1 MNPAHE
7 TPPGSDAERAQEPC
21 LVAER
26 ISKRFGIT
34 QALDA
39 VSVSFLAGEVHALM
53 GENGAGKSTLGKII
67 AGLHTP
73 DLGVVRLDGRELPLG
88 SINDAFNAGVRIVH
102 QELAQCPN
110 LSVAE
115 NLCLHDIPRTRFRTV
130 DFRAMADR
138 ADKLVHRLEPRID
151 VTAPLGELS
160 PGWRQICQIAA
171 ALDDRSDQDGSS
183 APRVI
188 VFDEPTSSLA
198 EAEVA
203 RLLEI
208 VRELAGQGL
217 CVVYVSHRM
226 GEIFACCDRT
236 TVLRDGKFVATSVV
250 SEIDEPTLVEQM
262 IGRRLQTPGVGQ
274 LRNPM
279 AAAIKSEAKAE
290 AEAGGHRRS
299 LPKSTPPSLV
309 VEHLS
314 SPGRL
319 EDISISVRP
328 GEILGVGGL
337 VGSGRT
343 EMLDAIFGLDMRAK
357 GSVLIENEPVRV
369 GDTRAMIRRKVGY
382 VPEDRRRQGLFF
394 DLGVDENTIEPV
406 LPAISGPLGVRS
418 AQRELALINQRFA
431 EFRVKTAWANSLP
444 SELSGG
450 NQQKLLIARWMAPDV
465 RVLLLDEPTRGIDV
479 GAKAEIYRFIR
490 AAADRGV
497 AIVLVSSEMP
507 ELLALADRI
516 VVMNA
521 GRVAGELEGEAMT
534 QRNILTLATRERTV
548 QPDAGAASEKTA
560 AHPAG
565 SGEAQTPEPSV

>member
-1 MNPAHE
+1 MSQAHQKPSKSRDKE
-7 TPPGSDAERAQEPC
+7 PQEPY
-21 LVAER
+21 LVAEH

-34 QALDA
+34 QALDD

-53 GENGAGKSTLGKII
+53 GENGAGKSTLGKVI

-73 DLGVVRLDGRELPLG
+73 DSGVIRLDGRELPLG

-115 NLCLHDIPRTRFRTV
+115 NLCLHDIPRTRLGTV

-138 ADKLVHRLEPRID
+138 ADKLVHRLESRID

-183 APRVI
+183 APRVV

-208 VRELAGQGL
+208 VRDLANQGL

-279 AAAIKSEAKAE
+279 AAAIEAE
-290 AEAGGHRRS
+290 AEGDEHHRPP
-299 LPKSTPPSLV
+299 PKTMTPSLV

-328 GEILGVGGL
+328 GEVLGVGGL

-343 EMLDAIFGLDMRAK
+343 EMLDAIFGLDKAAR
-357 GSVLIENEPVRV
+357 GSLQVESKPVRI

-406 LPAISGPLGVRS
+406 LPAISGPLGLRR
-418 AQRELALINQRFA
+418 ARAELALINQRFG

-534 QRNILTLATRERTV
+534 QRNILTLATRERADT
-548 QPDAGAASEKTA
+548 PGR
-560 AHPAG
+560 HPADPG
-565 SGEAQTPEPSV
+565 QSA

>member
-7 TPPGSDAERAQEPC
+7 TPSGRDAERAQEPC

-34 QALDA
+34 RALDA

-53 GENGAGKSTLGKII
+53 GENGAGKSTLGKVI
-67 AGLHTP
+67 AGLHAP
-73 DLGVVRLDGRELPLG
+73 DSGVIRLDGRELPLG

-115 NLCLHDIPRTRFRTV
+115 NLCLHDIPRTRLGTV
-130 DFRAMADR
+130 DFREMADR

-171 ALDDRSDQDGSS
+171 ALDDRSSHEGSNAS

-208 VRELAGQGL
+208 VRDLANQGL

-250 SEIDEPTLVEQM
+250 REIDEPTLVEQM

-279 AAAIKSEAKAE
+279 AAAIQNE
-290 AEAGGHRRS
+290 AEGDSHHEPPSKAVA
-299 LPKSTPPSLV
+299 PSLV
-309 VEHLS
+309 VENLS
-314 SPGRL
+314 SPGKL

-337 VGSGRT
+337 VGSGRS
-343 EMLDAIFGLDMRAK
+343 ELLDAIFGLDKAAK
-357 GSVLIENEPVRV
+357 GSLRIEGEPVRI
-369 GDTRAMIRRKVGY
+369 GDTRAMIRRRVGY

-418 AQRELALINQRFA
+418 AKRELDLINQRFA

-479 GAKAEIYRFIR
+479 GAKSEIYRFIR

-516 VVMNA
+516 IVMNA
-521 GRVAGELEGEAMT
+521 GRIAGELEGEAMT
-534 QRNILTLATRERTV
+534 QRNILTLATRERADT
-548 QPDAGAASEKTA
+548 PGR
-560 AHPAG
+560 HP
-565 SGEAQTPEPSV
+565 SGPGESP

>member
-1 MNPAHE
+1 MSQAHQTQKPSRNE
-7 TPPGSDAERAQEPC
+7 EPQEPC
-21 LVAER
+21 LVAEH

-34 QALDA
+34 QALDD

-53 GENGAGKSTLGKII
+53 GENGAGKSTLGKVI
-67 AGLHTP
+67 AGLHAP
-73 DLGVVRLDGRELPLG
+73 DSGVIRLDGRELPLG
-88 SINDAFNAGVRIVH
+88 SISDAFNAGVRIVH

-115 NLCLHDIPRTRFRTV
+115 NLCLHDIPRTRLRTV
-130 DFRAMADR
+130 DYRAMADR

-171 ALDDRSDQDGSS
+171 ALDDRSSLEGSHAS

-203 RLLEI
+203 RLHEI
-208 VRELAGQGL
+208 VCELARQGL

-236 TVLRDGKFVATSVV
+236 TVLRDGRFVATSVV

-279 AAAIKSEAKAE
+279 AAAIEAE
-290 AEAGGHRRS
+290 AEGDEHHRPP
-299 LPKSTPPSLV
+299 PKAMAPSLV
-309 VEHLS
+309 VENLS

-337 VGSGRT
+337 VGSGRS
-343 EMLDAIFGLDMRAK
+343 ELLDAIFGLDKAAK
-357 GSVLIENEPVRV
+357 GLLKVESKPVRV

-406 LPAISGPLGVRS
+406 LPAISGRVGLRR
-418 AQRELALINQRFA
+418 ARAELALINQRFG
-431 EFRVKTAWANSLP
+431 EFRVKAAWANSLP

-516 VVMNA
+516 IVMNA
-521 GRVAGELEGEAMT
+521 GRIAGELEGEAMT
-534 QRNILTLATRERTV
+534 QRNILTLATRERA
-548 QPDAGAASEKTA
+548 DAPAQ
-560 AHPAG
+560 HPAS
-565 SGEAQTPEPSV
+565 SGEGRGA